1 MVDDA
6 QAQVVSGVG
15 VSIADDGGSLVYVN
29 DREAL
34 RDPPFTVLARVLVR
48 LRFVYWPCHG
58 TWARRSLTTCR
69 CLSLGSLVMACFG
82 AGLRPE
88 GDQASLMRLASCAK
102 QSGRCR
108 VIAGPWWKMRRRR
121 WNRD

>member
-1 MVDDA
+1 LVVDDA
-6 QAQVVSGVG
+6 QAQAVPG

-48 LRFVYWPCHG
+48 LWFVCWPCHG

-88 GDQASLMRLASCAK
+88 GDQASIMRLASCAK
-102 QSGRCR
+102 QSGRYR
-108 VIAGPWWKMRRRR
+108 LMPGSGR
-121 WNRD
+121 